1 MYYYGPNYAYP
12 QGGYAAYPY
21 SGNNSSWGGVFAI
34 ILVLFILLVIIGYGC
49 WTGCGC

>member
-21 SGNNSSWGGVFAI
+21 SENNCTPNRLQYYIHLQFC
-34 ILVLFILLVIIGYGC
+34 GY
-49 WTGCGC
+49 